1 MTAGSLQLK
10 SETVNF
16 RCFGKDFFL
25 PREGESEQLLSE
37 LIKELSETVE
47 QQLMGLSGEWSA
59 VPSLWVGMQAVI
71 RACDPVA
78 GMPASSLLDLGFPG
92 GCTLLPPH

>member
-1 MTAGSLQLK
+1 MAAGSLQLK

-16 RCFGKDFFL
+16 RCFGKDFCL

-47 QQLMGLSGEWSA
+47 QQLMGLSGE
-59 VPSLWVGMQAVI
+59 
-71 RACDPVA
+71 
-78 GMPASSLLDLGFPG
+78 
-92 GCTLLPPH
+92 